1 MSGEPSAQVV
11 LRPIAT
17 WVPAHLVIVRSVVY
31 AGQGGYRREMALLE
45 RDPFLDALNGYA
57 DGAAAGN
64 GRFVMV
70 TGEAGIGKT
79 SLLEVFHDARED
91 FRWLWGVCDGAFTP
105 QPLGPLHDIAV
116 SIGGELVEQFSPG
129 VDRRTLFASFLTDL
143 EVSRRPTAVV
153 VEDLHW
159 ADEATLDWL
168 LFLARRVARTRTLL
182 LVSYR
187 DDELGDAAL
196 RGVVGQIATHR
207 STSRLSLPA
216 LSPAAVHDLAGGRAG
231 DMFRLTA
238 GNPFYVRELLD
249 AGLEEVPATVADVVT
264 ARVSRLSD
272 ASRALLEA
280 AAVLGHPEEAS
291 LIGRVAGV
299 EPAGLDECVV
309 AGVLVGEVGRFR
321 FRHELT
327 RLAVEQQVPQYRRTQ
342 LHAAALAALEGRSG
356 DLDPARLAHHAEG
369 AAYADATLRYAV
381 AAAQAAAALRSHRE
395 VVAQYERALRV
406 ATDLPLE
413 QLADIEEGLA
423 EALSLGDDWER
434 SVVHRERAVALR
446 RSLGDPEA
454 LARNLRRYTN
464 ALWRLCRGREAD
476 RVAAELLDLMQD
488 APDSLE
494 RGMALS
500 YYGILHEPDQEQ
512 AEKLV
517 AEAYRIS
524 ENLEDDALTASALM
538 GMGYQEL
545 HRGED
550 GLSTMVRSLELAKRA
565 GSDYLAATQYSNV
578 YELAAEQMRFAD
590 FEWAF
595 TDGMEF
601 AVDADMPV
609 FTYCIRAGRASVL
622 MRQGR
627 LDDAVDLATELIRDT
642 MSPINR
648 LHMLV
653 PLVES
658 LFRRGDDSAAQTPL
672 AELRE
677 LVLGNGE
684 AAWQTHIATAIAQGA
699 WLTGDRSRLDD
710 EFHDWIGRADH
721 ADPWLHGDLA
731 GWLQRLGEPVRTERV
746 LPPPFS
752 LQLEGRHG
760 EAAAWW
766 RQHGCP
772 FEEGMAHC
780 DAGRPDDLRRALELF
795 TEIGAEPAAAR
806 TRQALRAA
814 GEQVVPRGPRQ
825 TTRANPHGLTRR
837 EAEVLTLLREG
848 LTNAA
853 IADRLVISRRTVD
866 HHVSAVLAKLGV
878 ASRTELAGDPASAT

>member
-1 MSGEPSAQVV
+1 
-11 LRPIAT
+11 
-17 WVPAHLVIVRSVVY
+17 
-31 AGQGGYRREMALLE
+31 MALLE

-57 DGAAAGN
+57 DEAAAGN

-79 SLLEVFHDARED
+79 SLLEAFRDARED

-105 QPLGPLHDIAV
+105 QPLGPLHDIAGSV
-116 SIGGELVEQFSPG
+116 GGELVRQFSPG
-129 VDRRTLFASFLTDL
+129 VDRRTLFASFLADL
-143 EVSRRPTAVV
+143 ETSRRPTAVV

-187 DDELGDAAL
+187 DDELGDDAAL

-216 LSPAAVHDLAGGRAG
+216 LSPVAVRELAGGRAG
-231 DMFRLTA
+231 DMFRLTS

-249 AGLEEVPATVADVVT
+249 AGLEDVPATVTDVVT

-272 ASRALLEA
+272 NARALLEA
-280 AAVLGHPEEAS
+280 AAVLGRPEEAA
-291 LIGRVAGV
+291 LIGLVAGV
-299 EPAGLDECVV
+299 EPACLDECVV
-309 AGVLVGEVGRFR
+309 AGVLAGEDGRFR

-327 RLAVEQQVPQYRRTQ
+327 RLAVEQRVAQYRRTQ
-342 LHAAALAALEGRSG
+342 LHAAALAALQVQPG
-356 DLDPARLAHHAEG
+356 DLEPARLAHHAEG
-369 AAYADATLRYAV
+369 AGDAGATLRYAI
-381 AAAQAAAALRSHRE
+381 AAARAASALRSHRE

-423 EALSLGDDWER
+423 EALALGDDWER

-446 RSLGDPEA
+446 KSLGDPEA

-464 ALWRLCRGREAD
+464 ALWRLCRGQEAD
-476 RVAAELLDLMQD
+476 RVAAEMLELMRD

-500 YYGILHEPDQEQ
+500 YYGIIHEPDPEQ
-512 AEKLV
+512 AEKLF
-517 AEAYRIS
+517 AEACRIS
-524 ENLEDDALTASALM
+524 ENLEEDSLTASALM

-545 HRGED
+545 RRGED

-565 GSDYLAATQYSNV
+565 GNDYLAATQYSNV
-578 YELAAEQMRFAD
+578 YEIAAEQLRFAD

-595 TDGMEF
+595 TEGMEF

-609 FTYCIRAGRASVL
+609 FTYCIRAGHASVL
-622 MRQGR
+622 MRQGQ
-627 LDDAVDLATELIRDT
+627 LDDAVDLATELLRDT
-642 MSPINR
+642 MSPVNR

-658 LFRRGDDSAAQTPL
+658 LFRRGDDPDARMHL
-672 AELRE
+672 AHLEE
-677 LVLGNGE
+677 LVRGNGE
-684 AAWQTHIATAIAQGA
+684 AAWQVHVATAIAQGA
-699 WLTGDRSRLDD
+699 WLTGDRSLLDQ
-710 EFHDWIGRADH
+710 EFYDWAERAED

-731 GWLQRLGEPVRTERV
+731 GWLRRLGEPVRTDRV

-752 LQLEGRHG
+752 LPLAGRHG

-766 RQHGCP
+766 HEHGCP
-772 FEEGMAHC
+772 FEEGMAHY
-780 DAGRPDDLRRALELF
+780 DAGDPYDLRRALELF
-795 TEIGAEPAAAR
+795 TEIGAKPAAAR

-814 GEQVVPRGPRQ
+814 GERVVPRGPRQ

-837 EAEVLTLLREG
+837 EAEVLPLLQQG

-878 ASRTELAGDPASAT
+878 TSRTELAQDPTTAT

>member
-1 MSGEPSAQVV
+1 MS
-11 LRPIAT
+11 
-17 WVPAHLVIVRSVVY
+17 
-31 AGQGGYRREMALLE
+31 LLE
-45 RDPFLDALNGYA
+45 RDSFFDALNGYA
-57 DGAAAGN
+57 DEASAGN

-79 SLLEVFHDARED
+79 ALLEAIRDARED

-105 QPLGPLHDIAV
+105 QPLGPLHDIAGSV
-116 SIGGELVEQFSPG
+116 GGELVAQFRPG
-129 VDRRTLFASFLTDL
+129 VDRRTLFASFLADL
-143 EVSRRPTAVV
+143 EASRRPTAVV

-168 LFLARRVARTRTLL
+168 RFLARRIARTRTLL

-187 DDELGDAAL
+187 DDELGEDAAL
-196 RGVVGQIATHR
+196 RSVIGQIATHR

-216 LSPAAVHDLAGGRAG
+216 LSPAAVREMAGGRAG
-231 DMFRLTA
+231 EMFRLTS
-238 GNPFYVRELLD
+238 GNPFYIRELLD
-249 AGLEEVPATVADVVT
+249 AGLEDVPATVADVVT
-264 ARVSRLSD
+264 ARVSQLSD

-309 AGVLVGEVGRFR
+309 AGVLVGDDGRFR
-321 FRHELT
+321 YRHELT
-327 RLAVEQQVPQYRRTQ
+327 RLAVEQQVPQYRRSR
-342 LHAAALAALEGRSG
+342 LHASALAALEAQPA
-356 DLDPARLAHHAEG
+356 DPEPARLAHHAEG
-369 AAYADATLRYAV
+369 SGDVGATLRYAV
-381 AAAQAAAALRSHRE
+381 AAAQAAAAMRSHRE
-395 VVAQYERALRV
+395 VVAQYERGLRV

-454 LARNLRRYTN
+454 LARNLRRYAN
-464 ALWRLCRGREAD
+464 ALWRLCRGQEAD
-476 RVAAELLDLMQD
+476 RVAAEMLELMRD

-500 YYGILHEPDQEQ
+500 YYGILHEPDSEQ
-512 AEKLV
+512 AEKLL

-524 ENLEDDALTASALM
+524 ENLEDDSMTASALM
-538 GMGYQEL
+538 GVGYQEL
-545 HRGED
+545 QRGED
-550 GLSTMVRSLELAKRA
+550 GLSTMVRSLELAKQA
-565 GSDYLAATQYSNV
+565 GNDYLAATQYSNV
-578 YELAAEQMRFAD
+578 YEIAAEQLRFAD

-595 TDGMEF
+595 TEGMEF

-609 FTYCIRAGRASVL
+609 FTYCIRAGHASVL

-627 LDDAVDLATELIRDT
+627 LDDAIDLATELRRDT
-642 MSPINR
+642 MSPVNR

-653 PLVES
+653 PLVEA
-658 LFRRGDDSAAQTPL
+658 LFRRGDDAAARTQL
-672 AELRE
+672 ADIRE
-677 LVLGNGE
+677 LVRGNGE
-684 AAWQTHIATAIAQGA
+684 AAWQTHIATAMAQGA
-699 WLTGDRSRLDD
+699 WLTGDRSLLDE
-710 EFHDWIGRADH
+710 EFRHWTGRANC

-731 GWLQRLGEPVRTERV
+731 GWLQRLGEPVRPGRV
-746 LPPPFS
+746 LPPPFA

-766 RQHGCP
+766 REHGCP
-772 FEEGMAHC
+772 FEEGMAHY
-780 DAGRPDDLRRALELF
+780 DAGDPGDLRRALELF
-795 TEIGAEPAAAR
+795 TQIGAEPAAAR

-814 GEQVVPRGPRQ
+814 GERVIPRGPRQ
-825 TTRANPHGLTRR
+825 ATRADPHGLTQR
-837 EAEVLTLLREG
+837 EAEVLPLLQEG
-848 LTNAA
+848 LTNAE

-866 HHVSAVLAKLGV
+866 HHVSAVLAKLG
-878 ASRTELAGDPASAT
+878 ATSRTDLARDPTIET